1 MKKVLIISP
10 QFAPVNSADSHRVR
24 LMLPYLK
31 DNGWY
36 AEIVT
41 VKIDRLEKPVLD
53 YHLLETIPK
62 NTVIHYVSAFDP
74 QWTRKIGLGSLSL
87 RSFYHYYRF
96 LNSILKKQSFDL
108 IFFST
113 TSFHLLALG
122 KLMKRKFNVPYV
134 LDIQDPWRSDFY
146 LDKPKKER
154 PPKFLLNYH
163 IDKYLEAFSV
173 SKADGIISVSKD
185 YLKTFDFRYKAVTK
199 NQKVIP
205 FSATSYDFKSIHTDS
220 QIFKDKNQLN
230 IVYVGRGGHDLRFA
244 ITCFFEA
251 VKHMELKSV
260 ENQNRFTFS
269 FIGTSYA
276 PNGEGIQTIKPISDK
291 IGLCSTVIE
300 KTDRVGYFEAIDI
313 ICKADILFIPGSTDP
328 AYTASKIY
336 PYILA
341 NKPIIACFHENSS
354 VVEILNKCSRVNV
367 VKFNS
372 DLNKVQIVNEL
383 YIQLDYILNNLN
395 LIDWRHNIDA
405 MKEYMAP
412 EMTRKITQIFDVTYS
427 K

>member
-1 MKKVLIISP
+1 MSIEIAKVIFF
-10 QFAPVNSADSHRVR
+10 QFAP
-24 LMLPYLK
+24 K
-31 DNGWY
+31 
-36 AEIVT
+36 
-41 VKIDRLEKPVLD
+41 
-53 YHLLETIPK
+53 
-62 NTVIHYVSAFDP
+62 
-74 QWTRKIGLGSLSL
+74 
-87 RSFYHYYRF
+87 
-96 LNSILKKQSFDL
+96 
-108 IFFST
+108 FF
-113 TSFHLLALG
+113 
-122 KLMKRKFNVPYV
+122 
-134 LDIQDPWRSDFY
+134 
-146 LDKPKKER
+146 
-154 PPKFLLNYH
+154 LNYH

-185 YLKTFDFRYKAVTK
+185 YLKSFDFRYKAVTK
-199 NQKVIP
+199 NQMVIP

-251 VKHMELKSV
+251 VKHIELKSV

-395 LIDWRHNIDA
+395 LIDWRHNIEA

-412 EMTRKITQIFDVTYS
+412 EMTRKITQIFDVTCS
-427 K
+427 KEIK